1 MGHIPVYK
9 RPMTKKEHINSGN
22 AERFN
27 GLEMSEMRKLAQH
40 YFNGLRISAFL
51 IRHGF
56 NRMKVKYFMR
66 LYENW
71 IYPFLYRN

>member
-1 MGHIPVYK
+1 
-9 RPMTKKEHINSGN
+9 MTKKEYINRGS
-22 AERFN
+22 AECSN
-27 GLEMSEMRKLAQH
+27 GPEMSEVRKLAQH